1 MLKNKNI
8 FRILIVIPTLG
19 ERLDTL
25 NRTLRSIQDQTDVL
39 VDTIIVTPTGTP
51 VLSALADQYN
61 ASIIVHPGNIS
72 AAINAGFKQASETH
86 KYANWIGD
94 DDMLKPKALALARE
108 MAPIV

>member
-1 MLKNKNI
+1 MIDLLGLISADKNVNVMLKNEQM

-25 NRTLRSIQDQTDVL
+25 NRTLRSIEDQADVL
-39 VDTIIVTPTGTP
+39 VDTILVTKLKTP

-72 AAINAGFKQASETH
+72 YAYNATT
-86 KYANWIGD
+86 
-94 DDMLKPKALALARE
+94 
-108 MAPIV
+108 